1 MKVIFGTKY
10 VFIPFIEKKGFF
22 CRLFFLKSEKVK
34 GIKNTTSSCEIR
46 TFYSPF
52 FSVFFNASARL

>member
-34 GIKNTTSSCEIR
+34 GIKNTTSS
-46 TFYSPF
+46 
-52 FSVFFNASARL
+52 VK